1 MKQHV
6 EKQRMEH
13 VTPTGPATAP
23 GTIADY
29 LNARGGF
36 LECVAISKCIGT
48 ASGILGAI
56 IVALKSD
63 AAGYGFI
70 FLALS
75 AVCWTVAAWLSNE
88 RSLMFLQ
95 SSFIVVNFIGIYTWL
110 IA

>member
-6 EKQRMEH
+6 EKPRMEH
-13 VTPTGPATAP
+13 VTLTGPERAP
-23 GTIADY
+23 RTIADY
-29 LNARGGF
+29 FNARGGF
-36 LECVAISKCIGT
+36 LEYVALSKCIGT

-63 AAGYGFI
+63 ASGYGFI
-70 FLALS
+70 FLAVS
-75 AVCWTVAAWLSNE
+75 ALCWTVAAWLSNE
-88 RSLMFLQ
+88 RSLMLLQ